1 MRATSCFALLMLT
14 AGLTSAQQAQPFTGI
29 VQQRHFAVPREILFT
44 LAGGIAGSP
53 TPEEEAFGFSPAQV
67 LQQPLEQLRAAA
79 KKNGAALPAD
89 QFTYYFG
96 ESGMRVEADLNS
108 GHSLF
113 GKKIIYLARPQQKQS
128 WVLLPAQQAYL
139 ELSAEEGESVLISA
153 KDVLQGLA
161 QQGSASTSADEL
173 PEFKK
178 TGEQATINGLPC
190 LRYLAKGPG
199 QAAELWATAAH
210 PGLRRAFDTLL
221 SEMKLGDLAGWQ
233 SEAWWRQ
240 AIAGVPILAK
250 QISQRGGMH
259 VLEITSI
266 QPQAVAAAKFEL
278 PADYRKLD
286 LQQLMQEILLK
297 KFLR

>member
-1 MRATSCFALLMLT
+1 MRVSNCFAVLMLT
-14 AGLTSAQQAQPFTGI
+14 AGLTSAQPAQNFTGI

-44 LAGGIAGSP
+44 LAGGIADTP
-53 TPEEEAFGFSPAQV
+53 TPEEEAFGFSPAHV
-67 LQQPLEQLRAAA
+67 LQQPLERLRAAA
-79 KKNGAALPAD
+79 QKNGAALPAD

-139 ELSAEEGESVLISA
+139 ELSAQEGESVLISV

-161 QQGSASTSADEL
+161 QQGAAATRADEL
-173 PEFKK
+173 PELKK
-178 TGEQATINGLPC
+178 TSEQATINGLPC